1 MKTTNAKGCVL
12 ALLGLV
18 ASSAWAAPLW
28 QGQGRIAI
36 SSDGNEHDKDDW
48 GATALT
54 LAILSHAGLQNR
66 LVSYT
71 FSDHIWSSENATW
84 EAEMRESARGGARR
98 FGYDTTRFV
107 EAVKNKQLAFERVR
121 DAIDASSATNPLF
134 LICAGPMEV
143 CWQGANM
150 ANPQKRAFV
159 TAISHSLWNDKHADT
174 DHNGHNWNDLGT
186 LGLKLVHIKDQ
197 NAGLNTSQNYAPW
210 AFLKNSTDA
219 NLRWVYSRGEA
230 EDKADYSDAGMAWFL
245 IKGDEDGNT
254 AKLTTFF
261 AAPKAAVLPPA
272 DGGGPVVGNPLV
284 LDATTDFPKI
294 ALTGMVP
301 FVADAARSAL
311 SINAA
316 NLAYRDAWAGAQA
329 VFAGASGTYDLALT
343 ALLELDGESPY
354 RILVNGKVV
363 AEFKNQGTKTD
374 YVPQVHLA
382 TAIPVSKGDT
392 LVVQA
397 KAVTNGLVPE
407 GTGTAYS
414 RGRWTNLTLTSSTVV
429 PPPPTGTTSAWI
441 EAESVTPVSSWAFS
455 KSLEGYS
462 GTGYL
467 EWTAGDKT
475 AEPVAG
481 TRGMVYSF
489 SVSKA
494 GTYVVELRGRRDQT
508 GLCAGA
514 LSDACND
521 VFTRIDTHEWFK
533 TMIKGPW
540 GQWFWQSGIETAPST
555 ITPAHYELTA
565 GNHTLEILGRSKG
578 VKLDAMRIY
587 LKGTTAPTGPGT
599 TSVGRSRSLPVE
611 GPFVV
616 MDLRGRV
623 LGAYPDRDGLDA
635 AVLNLPA
642 GVPWVVRSNNGSL
655 LKIGL
660 DR

>member
-1 MKTTNAKGCVL
+1 
-12 ALLGLV
+12 
-18 ASSAWAAPLW
+18 
-28 QGQGRIAI
+28 
-36 SSDGNEHDKDDW
+36 
-48 GATALT
+48 
-54 LAILSHAGLQNR
+54 
-66 LVSYT
+66 
-71 FSDHIWSSENATW
+71 
-84 EAEMRESARGGARR
+84 
-98 FGYDTTRFV
+98 
-107 EAVKNKQLAFERVR
+107 
-121 DAIDASSATNPLF
+121 
-134 LICAGPMEV
+134 
-143 CWQGANM
+143 
-150 ANPQKRAFV
+150 
-159 TAISHSLWNDKHADT
+159 
-174 DHNGHNWNDLGT
+174 
-186 LGLKLVHIKDQ
+186 
-197 NAGLNTSQNYAPW
+197 
-210 AFLKNSTDA
+210 
-219 NLRWVYSRGEA
+219 VYSRGEA